1 MVEVDG
7 SQHAENTADRR
18 RDSYMNEKGWSVLR
32 FWNVDVLK
40 QREQVLETILAVL
53 DGRLSSSVVAAD
65 MRFSPAEGLKW

>member
-18 RDSYMNEKGWSVLR
+18 RDGYMNEKGWSVLR

-40 QREQVLETILAVL
+40 EREQVLETILAVL
-53 DGRLSSSVVAAD
+53 EERLSSAVVAND
-65 MRFSPAEGLKW
+65 MRFAPAKDREG